1 MKVGI
6 FIGVTSSV
14 PTLEG
19 VVQQVVATED
29 DGFDSLWSTQS
40 VRDDALTMLALAGQR
55 TKRIELGTAVVPL
68 RIPRY
73 PLALAQAALTTQAA
87 TGGRLIL
94 GVGAVS
100 KAAMEDWPGGPT
112 GSPETYMREYISVM
126 RALVHE
132 GKVDFS
138 GQVFRIN
145 TGLEVPGATPFPI
158 MVAALG
164 PKMLRMA
171 GEMTEGTITWM
182 VGRKNLETHII
193 PRITASARDAGRP
206 NPRICVGVPIAVT
219 DDPAAARETAD
230 RLFERYAQSPHY
242 RRMLNIEGAD
252 SPAGVSVIGNE
263 AEVEEQLRSF
273 AGTGATDLLAS
284 IFSVGDDAEAS
295 VARTRALLK
304 SLVGKI

>member
-6 FIGVTSSV
+6 FIGVTGSA

-29 DGFDSLWSTQS
+29 DGFDSLWSTQAI
-40 VRDDALTMLALAGQR
+40 RDDALTMLALAGQR

-73 PLALAQAALTTQAA
+73 PLALAQAALT

-132 GKVDFS
+132 GKVDFN

-145 TGLEVPGATPFPI
+145 TVLEVPSATPFPI

-171 GEMTEGTITWM
+171 GELAEGTITWM

-219 DDPAAARETAD
+219 DDTAAARETAD
-230 RLFERYAQSPHY
+230 RLFQRYAQSPHY

-252 SPAGVSVIGNE
+252 GPADVAVIGNE
-263 AEVEEQLRSF
+263 AEVEGQLRSF

-284 IFSVGDDAEAS
+284 VFSVGDDAEAS

-304 SLVGKI
+304 SLVGKL

>member
-6 FIGVTSSV
+6 FIGVTDSA

-19 VVQQVVATED
+19 VVQQVVDTED

-40 VRDDALTMLALAGQR
+40 FRDDALTMLALAGQR
-55 TKRIELGTAVVPL
+55 TKRIEFGTAVVPL

-87 TGGRLIL
+87 TNGRLIL

-100 KAAMEDWPGGPT
+100 KAAMEEWPGGPT
-112 GSPETYMREYISVM
+112 GSPETYMREYMTVLRS
-126 RALVHE
+126 LTHE

-145 TGLEVPGATPFPI
+145 TVLQVPGATPFPI

-171 GEMTEGTITWM
+171 GEMAEGTITWM

-206 NPRICVGVPIAVT
+206 SPRICVGVPIVVT
-219 DDPAAARETAD
+219 DDREAAREKAD
-230 RLFERYAQSPHY
+230 RLFQRYAQSPHY

-252 SPAGVSVIGNE
+252 GPADVAVIGNE
-263 AEVEEQLRSF
+263 AEVEAQLRAF
-273 AGTGATDLLAS
+273 ADTGATDLLAS
-284 IFSVGDDAEAS
+284 IYSVGDDSEGS

-304 SLVGKI
+304 SLVGKL